1 MHQICRP
8 PRVAGGVSLRDL
20 HYGFFL
26 LPPHLKPSD
35 LSKRCSVLESQTPI
49 NSLHQIENK
58 WQVQKIEDF
67 PLPSGRREFVAF

>member
-1 MHQICRP
+1 MD
-8 PRVAGGVSLRDL
+8 S
-20 HYGFFL
+20 FL

-49 NSLHQIENK
+49 NRLHQIENK

-67 PLPSGRREFVAF
+67 PLLSRNPASQVVAESLWPFELSRVSNGP